1 MQKQL
6 YAEVSQYM
14 RKHISVLLAIAIVV
28 SMFTAGFITRSY
40 AEETTVT
47 IVTADLGYANEDAV
61 AEVSQGGVTITFDKG
76 SGTNDPKYYTSG
88 TAIRVYA
95 NNTVTFAASA
105 PITAIKV
112 TYSAEGFVGNFSA
125 DSGTYTLNDT
135 VATWTGSAN
144 SVVWTNNITKSN
156 ARFQQI
162 EVTFSGAGGT
172 EPSPTATST
181 GSTAPT
187 DPGDILDA
195 LYALGDNDALEGKYT
210 LTGKIT
216 SVDTAYNSQF
226 KNITVTIVVDG
237 YDDKPV
243 KCYRLKGDGV
253 DALKVNDVITV
264 EGALKKYKGTPEF
277 DEGCELKS
285 VVPAPTESA
294 EPQPTPS
301 TPEEILNALYAL
313 GKNEAMEGEYT
324 LAGTITS
331 VDTAYSEQH
340 HNITVTIVVDGY
352 PDKPVKCYRL
362 AGEGA
367 DKLKVN
373 DVITVKGKLKNYNGT
388 PEFDAACQLLAVVPA
403 SDPEPTGTSEP
414 QPTPS
419 TAEEILTALYALE
432 AGQKME
438 GTYTLSG
445 VITQVNTPYNAQYKD
460 VTVTIVVGDFTD
472 KPVMCYCLKG
482 EGVDT
487 LKVGDSITVSG
498 ALKRYND
505 TREFDKDCQ
514 LVSIDARGEAQTE
527 DKPEYNTPEEIVN
540 AVYALEP
547 GAFLDGNYTLT
558 GVIRSVDT
566 EFNPKYN
573 NVTVTIVVGNMT
585 DKPIMCYRLAGDG
598 ADSIAVGDTITVSGL
613 LKKYHKDGQ
622 PDICEFDSGC
632 SLDKVVKAQ
641 QPQPGTGDLA
651 VTSFAAL
658 LVLALSAA
666 LVLRRKKA

>member
-1 MQKQL
+1 
-6 YAEVSQYM
+6 M
-14 RKHISVLLAIAIVV
+14 RKHISVLLAIAIVI
-28 SMFTAGFITRSY
+28 SMMTAGLATRSY
-40 AEETTVT
+40 AEATTVT
-47 IVTADLGYANEDAV
+47 IVTADLGYENADDV
-61 AEVSQGGVTITFDKG
+61 KDVSKDGVTITFDKG
-76 SGTNDPKYYTSG
+76 AGSSDPKYYTTGS
-88 TAIRVYA
+88 AIRVYGS
-95 NNTVTFAASA
+95 NTVTFAASA
-105 PITAIKV
+105 PITLIKV
-112 TYSAEGFVGNFSA
+112 TYSAADFVGNFSA
-125 DSGTYTLNDT
+125 DSGTYTLSDT

-144 SVVWTNNITKSN
+144 TVVWTNNIQKGN
-156 ARFQQI
+156 ARFQKI
-162 EVTFSGAGGT
+162 EVTFGGEGGNT
-172 EPSPTATST
+172 EPEPTATAT
-181 GSTAPT
+181 GSTTPT
-187 DPGDILDA
+187 DPGEILDA

-216 SVDTAYNSQF
+216 SVDTAYNAQF

-285 VVPAPTESA
+285 VVPAPTEST

-301 TPEEILNALYAL
+301 TPEEILTALDGLGTDEAL
-313 GKNEAMEGEYT
+313 EGTYT
-324 LAGTITS
+324 LTGTITS

-373 DVITVKGKLKNYNGT
+373 DVITVEGKLKDYHGT
-388 PEFDAACQLLAVVPA
+388 KEFDAGCQLKSVVPA
-403 SDPEPTGTSEP
+403 SDPEPTATGEP

-419 TAEEILTALYALE
+419 TPEEILTALYALE

-445 VITQVNTPYNAQYKD
+445 VITQVNTPYNQQYKD
-460 VTVTIVVGDFTD
+460 VTVTIVVGNFTD
-472 KPVMCYCLKG
+472 KPVMCYCMKG
-482 EGVDT
+482 EGVET
-487 LKVGDSITVSG
+487 LKVGDSITVTG

-514 LVSIDARGEAQTE
+514 LVSIDARGEAQTDE
-527 DKPEYNTPEEIVN
+527 EPVPTTPEEIVN
-540 AVYALEP
+540 AVYDLDP
-547 GAFLDGNYTLT
+547 GAFLNGNFTLT
-558 GVIRSVDT
+558 GVITSIDT
-566 EFNPKYN
+566 PFNPDYN

-585 DKPIMCYRLAGDG
+585 DKPIMCYRLQGNG
-598 ADSIAVGDTITVSGL
+598 ADDLAVGDTITVSGL

-622 PDICEFDSGC
+622 PDIPEFDAGC

>member
-1 MQKQL
+1 
-6 YAEVSQYM
+6 M

-28 SMFTAGFITRSY
+28 SMMTAGLVTRTY
-40 AEETTVT
+40 AEATTVT
-47 IVTADLGYANEDAV
+47 IVAEDLGYENAADV
-61 AEVSQGGVTITFDKG
+61 KEVTKDGVTITFDQ
-76 SGTNDPKYYTSG
+76 GTNSNAPKYYTTG
-88 TAIRVYA
+88 KAIRVYGS
-95 NNTVTFAASA
+95 NTVTFAASA
-105 PITAIKV
+105 PITLIKV
-112 TYSAEGFVGNFSA
+112 TYSAADFVGDFSVDPGEYA
-125 DSGTYTLNDT
+125 LDGT

-144 SVVWTNNITKSN
+144 SVVWTNNITKGN
-156 ARFQQI
+156 ARFQKI
-162 EVTFSGAGGT
+162 EVTFEGSGGNT
-172 EPSPTATST
+172 EPEPTATAT
-181 GSTAPT
+181 STAPT
-187 DPGDILDA
+187 DPGEILDA

-264 EGALKKYKGTPEF
+264 EGTLKKYKGTPEF

-285 VVPAPTESA
+285 VVPAPTEST

-324 LAGTITS
+324 LTGKITKIN
-331 VDTAYSEQH
+331 TAYSTDYK
-340 HNITVTIVVDGY
+340 NITVTIVVDGFE
-352 PDKPVKCYRL
+352 DKPVQCFRL

-367 DKLKVN
+367 DTLKVD

-388 PEFDAACQLLAVVPA
+388 PEFDADCQLLAVVPA

-419 TAEEILTALYALE
+419 TAEEILNALYALE
-432 AGQKME
+432 KGEALE

-514 LVSIDARGEAQTE
+514 LVSIDARGEAQTDE
-527 DKPEYNTPEEIVN
+527 EPVPTTPEEIVN
-540 AVYALEP
+540 AVYDLDP
-547 GAFLDGNYTLT
+547 GAFLNGNFTLT
-558 GVIRSVDT
+558 GVITSIDT
-566 EFNPKYN
+566 PFNPDYN
-573 NVTVTIVVGNMT
+573 NVTVTIVVNNMT
-585 DKPIMCYRLAGDG
+585 DKPIMCYRLQGNG
-598 ADSIAVGDTITVSGL
+598 ADDLAVGDTITVSGL

-622 PDICEFDSGC
+622 PDIPEFDAGC

-641 QPQPGTGDLA
+641 QPQPQTGDFSLA
-651 VTSFAAL
+651 IFAAII
-658 LVLALSAA
+658 LVAMSAA
-666 LVLRRKKA
+666 LVLAKKRSF

>member
-1 MQKQL
+1 
-6 YAEVSQYM
+6 
-14 RKHISVLLAIAIVV
+14 
-28 SMFTAGFITRSY
+28 
-40 AEETTVT
+40 
-47 IVTADLGYANEDAV
+47 
-61 AEVSQGGVTITFDKG
+61 
-76 SGTNDPKYYTSG
+76 
-88 TAIRVYA
+88 
-95 NNTVTFAASA
+95 
-105 PITAIKV
+105 
-112 TYSAEGFVGNFSA
+112 
-125 DSGTYTLNDT
+125 
-135 VATWTGSAN
+135 
-144 SVVWTNNITKSN
+144 
-156 ARFQQI
+156 
-162 EVTFSGAGGT
+162 
-172 EPSPTATST
+172 
-181 GSTAPT
+181 
-187 DPGDILDA
+187 
-195 LYALGDNDALEGKYT
+195 
-210 LTGKIT
+210 
-216 SVDTAYNSQF
+216 
-226 KNITVTIVVDG
+226 TVTIVVDG

-264 EGALKKYKGTPEF
+264 EGTLKKYKGTPEF

-324 LAGTITS
+324 LTGKITKIN
-331 VDTAYSEQH
+331 TAYSTDYK
-340 HNITVTIVVDGY
+340 NITVTIVVDGFE
-352 PDKPVKCYRL
+352 DKPVQCFRL

-367 DKLKVN
+367 DTLKVD

-388 PEFDAACQLLAVVPA
+388 PEFDADCQLLAVVPA

-419 TAEEILTALYALE
+419 TAEEILNALYALE
-432 AGQKME
+432 KGEALE

-514 LVSIDARGEAQTE
+514 LVSIDARGEAQTDE
-527 DKPEYNTPEEIVN
+527 EPVPTTPEEIVN
-540 AVYALEP
+540 AVYDLDP
-547 GAFLDGNYTLT
+547 GAFLNGNFTLT
-558 GVIRSVDT
+558 GVITSIDT
-566 EFNPKYN
+566 PFNPDYN

-585 DKPIMCYRLAGDG
+585 DKPIMCYRLAGNG
-598 ADSIAVGDTITVSGL
+598 ADDLAVGDTITVSGL

-622 PDICEFDSGC
+622 PDIPEFDAGC

-641 QPQPGTGDLA
+641 QPQPQTGDFSLA
-651 VTSFAAL
+651 IFAAII
-658 LVLALSAA
+658 LVAMSAA
-666 LVLRRKKA
+666 LVLAKKRSF